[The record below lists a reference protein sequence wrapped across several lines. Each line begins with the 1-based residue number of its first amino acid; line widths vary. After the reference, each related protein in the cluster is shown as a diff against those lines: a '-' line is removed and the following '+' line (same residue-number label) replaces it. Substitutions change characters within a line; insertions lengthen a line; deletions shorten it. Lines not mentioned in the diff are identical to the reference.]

1 MSENEN
7 PLNALPSA
15 QRFQLMLWLSLMWS
29 SIFCGIAG
37 VWLWYGELMI
47 NHLLFALGCTAT
59 GVNFAS
65 SKQGKTYRAVPA
77 SDGTTRYVDA
87 WGA

>member
-1 MSENEN
+1 
-7 PLNALPSA
+7 
-15 QRFQLMLWLSLMWS
+15 MLWLSLMWI

-47 NHLLFALGCTAT
+47 GHLLIALGCTAT

-65 SKQGKTYRAVPA
+65 SKPGRTDRAVPA
-77 SDGTTRYVDA
+77 SDGTTRYVDV